1 MGRLEQNWSCVLY
14 LGFSISS
21 SVPAQKPT
29 FQVPIMPWKQWTKS
43 YQSTLLFFI
52 LHVKKIFFVPFIL
65 IISLGIKKKFFCK
78 SSQLLEAARV
88 WTNSTWSR
96 LKLTNHM
103 TRSTSEWNFH
113 FLLVSEV
120 SATQI
125 RQRSK
130 VPLLANVFLFF
141 FFFNGWLLQNLWITL
156 DNVLLLL
163 FHWLTL

>member
-1 MGRLEQNWSCVLY
+1 
-14 LGFSISS
+14 
-21 SVPAQKPT
+21 
-29 FQVPIMPWKQWTKS
+29 
-43 YQSTLLFFI
+43 
-52 LHVKKIFFVPFIL
+52 
-65 IISLGIKKKFFCK
+65 
-78 SSQLLEAARV
+78 
-88 WTNSTWSR
+88 
-96 LKLTNHM
+96 M

-130 VPLLANVFLFF
+130 VPLLANVFPFF